1 MTFGEKLQKL
11 RKEAGMSQE
20 ELAAGSMLGS
30 SALSFTFTDTA
41 QTAVHADMDRG
52 GRAAAFDPAGRCP
65 VPQAAALFCLFLIR
79 NKMERPQQKTPPRAR
94 RFLFTAAK
102 IPAHRRCVSAPPAG
116 TAPGKGGTAPG
127 TPY

>member
-41 QTAVHADMDRG
+41 QLLFMLIWI
-52 GRAAAFDPAGRCP
+52 AAAVLLLSIRLGGAPYRRLR
-65 VPQAAALFCLFLIR
+65 LFFACF
-79 NKMERPQQKTPPRAR
+79 
-94 RFLFTAAK
+94 
-102 IPAHRRCVSAPPAG
+102 
-116 TAPGKGGTAPG
+116 
-127 TPY
+127 